1 MAPFH
6 PPLTFRKRKLS
17 AVTEPLDWMDL
28 VEGPLSG
35 MAVKV
40 SDACRPSHP
49 SQLQLHYQH

>member
-6 PPLTFRKRKLS
+6 PPLTFRKWKLS